1 MREDERYLNFLI
13 DASLPRSTK
22 AVIKALGHD
31 AVDVRDILPPASPDA
46 EIASIAL
53 AGQKVLLNALNMETG
68 NRISFDR
75 VESLNLSYLIL

>member
-1 MREDERYLNFLI
+1 MNFLI